1 MTGAIPT
8 HARVVVIGGGIVGV
22 SVAYHLAKRGW
33 TDTVLLER
41 KQLTSGTTWHAAGL
55 VTKLR
60 ATYNMT
66 TIAAYAEECF
76 REVERET
83 GLSTGFRT
91 TGSIL
96 VARTP
101 GRWTEIQRGMSMAK
115 TCGFDVEAIDGAE
128 AKRLWP
134 LMDESGIVGAA
145 YLPADGVANPIDAT
159 QAIAKA
165 FRLRGGQ
172 IFENTLVL
180 DVLTRV
186 GQVTGVRTE
195 AGDIT
200 CDVVVNCAGMWA
212 RELGARNG
220 VPIPLHAA
228 EHFYLITEPVEG
240 LARDLPVLR
249 CPDDTAYFREDA
261 GKLMVGFFEP
271 GAKPWG
277 MDGIPEDFTF
287 GRLPADWDHLAPFI
301 EMAARRVPLLRDAG
315 IKLFFNGP
323 ESFTPDDRYI
333 LGPAPELGGY
343 FIAAGFNSVGF
354 QSGPGAGRAVA
365 DWIVD
370 GQPPM
375 DLSEV
380 DIRRFM
386 PFQVNRR
393 YLHDRTTEVLGL
405 LYDMHWPFRQV
416 ETARG
421 VRRSPLHARL
431 EAAGAVFGETAGWER
446 ANWYA
451 TEGVAP
457 RYEYSYERQNWFE
470 SSAGEHRA
478 VREAV
483 GLFDQTSFGKQLV
496 QGRDAESVLN
506 RICAN
511 NVAVEPGRL
520 VYTQWLNDRGGIEAD
535 VTVTRLDERSFL
547 VVSAAADQRRDRA
560 WLDAQ
565 IPPDAH
571 AAVTDVTSA
580 YAVLNVQGPR
590 SRELLARV
598 SPADFSNAAFPF
610 GSSREIEL
618 GYGIVRASRVTY
630 VGELGWELYVPTEM
644 AVHVYT
650 TLLGAADGLGL
661 RHAGYHA
668 LNSLRIEK
676 GYRHMG
682 HDITDEDTPL
692 EAGLGFAVAW
702 DKPGGFTGREAL
714 LRRRE
719 AGVSRRLV
727 AFTLDDPEPL
737 LYHNEP
743 IWRNGVLVGR
753 TSSGWYGHTLGRA
766 VGLGYVNAAEPGAAG
781 DDWILGG
788 TYELEIATVRR
799 AATPSLRPPYDPK
812 GLRIKAELE
821 DSAASGRATGSA
833 SSGRPD
839 SL

>member
-1 MTGAIPT
+1 MSTSLPT

-22 SVAYHLAKRGW
+22 SVAYHLATRGW

-83 GLSTGFRT
+83 GMSTGFRT

-101 GRWTEIQRGMSMAK
+101 GRWTEIQRGMSMARI
-115 TCGFDVEAIDGAE
+115 CGFDVEAIDGAE
-128 AKRLWP
+128 AKRMWP

-145 YLPADGVANPIDAT
+145 YLPADGIANPVDST
-159 QAIAKA
+159 LTIAKA

-172 IFENTLVL
+172 VFENTTVSE
-180 DVLTRV
+180 VLTKDGRV
-186 GQVTGVRTE
+186 IGVRTE
-195 AGDIT
+195 AGDIA
-200 CDVVVNCAGMWA
+200 CEAVVNCAGMWA
-212 RELGARNG
+212 RALGRRNG

-228 EHFYLITEPVEG
+228 EHFYLVTEPVEG

-249 CPDDTAYFREDA
+249 CPDDTAYFREDT

-277 MDGIPEDFTF
+277 MDGIPEDFAF
-287 GRLPADWDHLAPFI
+287 GRLPEDWDHLGPFI
-301 EMAARRVPLLRDAG
+301 EMAARRVPLLRDVG

-333 LGPAPELGGY
+333 LGEAPGLTGY
-343 FIAAGFNSVGF
+343 FVAAGFNSVGF
-354 QSGPGAGRAVA
+354 QSGPGAGRALA

-370 GQPPM
+370 GHPPM
-375 DLSEV
+375 DLGEV

-421 VRRSPLHARL
+421 IRRSPLHGRVA
-431 EAAGAVFGETAGWER
+431 AAGAVFGEVAGWER

-451 TEGVAP
+451 ADGVEP
-457 RYEYSYERQNWFE
+457 RYEYSFGRQNWFE
-470 SSAGEHRA
+470 SAAGEHRA

-483 GLFDQTSFGKQLV
+483 GLFDQSSFGKLLV
-496 QGRDAESVLN
+496 QGRDAEAVLN
-506 RICAN
+506 RIGAN
-511 NVAVEPGRL
+511 DVAVPVGRL

-535 VTVTRLDERSFL
+535 VTVTRLDERSFM
-547 VVSAAADQRRDRA
+547 VISAAADQQRDRA
-560 WLDAQ
+560 WLERH

-571 AAVTDVTSA
+571 CTVTDVTSGW
-580 YAVLNVQGPR
+580 AVLNVQGPR

-598 SPADFSNAAFPF
+598 SPDDLSNPGFPF
-610 GSSREIEL
+610 GTSREIEL
-618 GYGIVRASRVTY
+618 GYTIVRAARVTY
-630 VGELGWELYVPTEM
+630 VGELGWELYVPADM
-644 AVHVYT
+644 AEHVYDT
-650 TLLGAADGLGL
+650 VVGAAEGLGL

-668 LNSLRIEK
+668 LNSLRVEK
-676 GYRHMG
+676 AYRHMG
-682 HDITDEDTPL
+682 HDIGDEDTPL
-692 EAGLGFAVAW
+692 EGGLGFAVAW
-702 DKPGGFTGREAL
+702 DKPGGFIGRDAL
-714 LRRRE
+714 LQRRTRGL
-719 AGVSRRLV
+719 ARRLV
-727 AFTLDDPEPL
+727 VFTLDDPEPL

-753 TSSGWYGHTLGRA
+753 TTSGWYGHTLGRA
-766 VGLGYVNAAEPGAAG
+766 VALGYVDAGEPGAATPDFLLDG
-781 DDWILGG
+781 R
-788 TYELEIATVRR
+788 YELEIATVRY
-799 AATPSLRPPYDPK
+799 AATPHLRPPYDPG
-812 GLRIKAELE
+812 GLRIKGEAQE
-821 DSAASGRATGSA
+821 AASSR
-833 SSGRPD
+833 
-839 SL
+839 

>member
-1 MTGAIPT
+1 MTTLPGQ
-8 HARVVVIGGGIVGV
+8 ARAVVIGGGIVGV

-41 KQLTSGTTWHAAGL
+41 DRLTSGTTWHAAGL

-66 TIAAYAEECF
+66 QIASYAEQCF
-76 REVERET
+76 REIEAEADA
-83 GLSTGFRT
+83 STGFRT

-96 VARTP
+96 IARTE
-101 GRWTEIQRGMSMAK
+101 GRWAEIQRSMSMARI
-115 TCGFDVEAIDGAE
+115 CGFDVEAIDATQ

-134 LMDESGIVGAA
+134 LMDESNIVGAA

-165 FRLRGGQ
+165 FRGRGGT
-172 IFENTLVL
+172 IVEHTPVRE
-180 DVLTRV
+180 VLTRDGAV
-186 GQVTGVRTE
+186 VGVRTD
-195 AGDIT
+195 AGDVA
-200 CDVVVNCAGMWA
+200 CDVVVNCGGMWS

-220 VPIPLHAA
+220 VRIPVHAA
-228 EHFYLITEPVEG
+228 EHYYVITEPIPE
-240 LARDLPVLR
+240 LQRDLPVLR
-249 CPDDTAYFREDA
+249 CPDDTAYFREDT

-277 MDGIPEDFTF
+277 MAGIPDDFSF
-287 GRLPADWDHLAPFI
+287 GHLPEDWDHLGPFI
-301 EMAARRVPLLRDAG
+301 QLAARRVPLLRDIG

-333 LGPAPELGGY
+333 LGEWPELHGY
-343 FIAAGFNSVGF
+343 FVATGFNSVGF
-354 QSGPGAGRAVA
+354 QSGPGVGRALA

-370 GQPPM
+370 GHPSM

-405 LYDMHWPFRQV
+405 LYDMHWPFRQA

-421 VRRSPLHARL
+421 VRRSPLHGRL
-431 EAAGAVFGETAGWER
+431 AAAGAVFGEVAGWER
-446 ANWYA
+446 ANWFA
-451 TEGVAP
+451 VDGVAP

-470 SSAGEHRA
+470 CSAAEHRA

-483 GLFDQTSFGKQLV
+483 GLFDQTSFGKHLV
-496 QGRDAESVLN
+496 QGADAAAALN

-511 NVAVEPGRL
+511 EVDVDPGRL
-520 VYTQWLNDRGGIEAD
+520 VYTQWLNEGGGIEAD
-535 VTVTRLDERSFL
+535 VTVTRLDESRFL
-547 VVSAAADQRRDRA
+547 VVSAAADQRRDGA
-560 WLDAQ
+560 WLAGH
-565 IPPDAH
+565 IPASER
-571 AAVTDVTSA
+571 ASVTDVTSA
-580 YAVLNVQGPR
+580 FAVVNVQGPR

-598 SPADFSNAAFPF
+598 SPDDFSNAAFPF
-610 GSSREIEL
+610 GTSREVEI
-618 GYGIVRASRVTY
+618 GYAVVRASRVTY

-644 AVHVYT
+644 AEHVHE
-650 TLLGAADGLGL
+650 TLLAASEGLGL

-668 LNSLRIEK
+668 LNSLRVEK
-676 GYRHMG
+676 AYRHMG

-702 DKPGGFTGREAL
+702 DKPGGFIGRDAL

-719 AGVSRRLV
+719 EGLGRRLLT
-727 AFTLDDPEPL
+727 FTLDDPQPL

-743 IWRNGVLVGR
+743 IWRDGILVGK
-753 TSSGWYGHTLGRA
+753 TTSGWYGHTLGRA
-766 VGLGYVNAAEPGAAG
+766 VALGYVDAGEAGAATRE
-781 DDWILGG
+781 WLLGG
-788 TYELEIATVRR
+788 RYELEIATVRY
-799 AATPSLRPPYDPK
+799 AATPHLRPPFDPD
-812 GLRIKAELE
+812 GARIKG
-821 DSAASGRATGSA
+821 DSQAPTLAAVR
-833 SSGRPD
+833 
-839 SL
+839 

>member
-1 MTGAIPT
+1 MSTSLPT
-8 HARVVVIGGGIVGV
+8 HARVVIIGGGIVGV

-83 GLSTGFRT
+83 GMSTGFRT

-101 GRWTEIQRGMSMAK
+101 SRWTEVQRGMSMARI
-115 TCGFDVEAIDGAE
+115 CGFDVEAIDGAE

-145 YLPADGVANPIDAT
+145 YLPADGVANPIDST
-159 QAIAKA
+159 MTIAKA
-165 FRLRGGQ
+165 FRLRGGRV
-172 IFENTLVL
+172 FENTSVTE
-180 DVLTRV
+180 VLTKDGR
-186 GQVTGVRTE
+186 VTGVRTE
-195 AGDIT
+195 TGDIG

-249 CPDDTAYFREDA
+249 CPDDTAYFREDTE
-261 GKLMVGFFEP
+261 KLMVGFFEP

-277 MDGIPEDFTF
+277 MAGIPEDFAF
-287 GRLPADWDHLAPFI
+287 GRLPEDWDHLGPFI
-301 EMAARRVPLLRDAG
+301 EMAARRVPLLRDVG

-333 LGPAPELGGY
+333 LGEAPDLRGY
-343 FIAAGFNSVGF
+343 FVAAGFNSVGF
-354 QSGPGAGRAVA
+354 QSGPGAGRALA

-370 GQPPM
+370 GHPPM

-421 VRRSPLHARL
+421 IRRSSLHARMA
-431 EAAGAVFGETAGWER
+431 AAGAVFGEVAGWER
-446 ANWYA
+446 ANWFV
-451 TEGVAP
+451 TQGVAP
-457 RYEYSYERQNWFE
+457 RYEYGFGRQNWFDC
-470 SSAGEHRA
+470 SAGEHRA

-483 GLFDQTSFGKQLV
+483 GVFDQSSFGKQLV
-496 QGRDAESVLN
+496 QGRDAEAVLN
-506 RICAN
+506 RVCAN
-511 NVAVEPGRL
+511 DVTVPVGRL
-520 VYTQWLNDRGGIEAD
+520 VYTQWLNERGGIEAD

-547 VVSAAADQRRDRA
+547 VISAAADTQRDRA
-560 WLDAQ
+560 WLERHIAA
-565 IPPDAH
+565 DAH
-571 AAVTDVTSA
+571 VTITDVTSGW
-580 YAVLNVQGPR
+580 AVLNVQGPR
-590 SRELLARV
+590 SRDLLARL
-598 SPADFSNAAFPF
+598 SPDDFSNAAFPF
-610 GSSREIEL
+610 GTSREIEL
-618 GYGIVRASRVTY
+618 GYAIVRASRVTY
-630 VGELGWELYVPTEM
+630 VGELGWELYVPAEM
-644 AVHVYT
+644 AEHIYETVV
-650 TLLGAADGLGL
+650 GAADGLGL

-668 LNSLRIEK
+668 LNSLRVEK
-676 GYRHMG
+676 AYRHMG
-682 HDITDEDTPL
+682 HDISDEDTPL
-692 EAGLGFAVAW
+692 EGGLGFAVAW
-702 DKPGGFTGREAL
+702 DKPGGFIGRDAL
-714 LRRRE
+714 LRQRE
-719 AGVSRRLV
+719 QGLARRLV
-727 AFTLDDPEPL
+727 TFVLDDPEPL

-753 TSSGWYGHTLGRA
+753 TTSGWYGHTLGRA
-766 VGLGYVNAAEPGAAG
+766 IALGYVDAREPGAATP
-781 DDWILGG
+781 DWLLDGR
-788 TYELEIATVRR
+788 YQLEIATVRYP
-799 AATPSLRPPYDPK
+799 ATPSLRPPYDPR
-812 GLRIKAELE
+812 GLRIKADAEVPE
-821 DSAASGRATGSA
+821 VATAGAVTS
-833 SSGRPD
+833 R
-839 SL
+839 